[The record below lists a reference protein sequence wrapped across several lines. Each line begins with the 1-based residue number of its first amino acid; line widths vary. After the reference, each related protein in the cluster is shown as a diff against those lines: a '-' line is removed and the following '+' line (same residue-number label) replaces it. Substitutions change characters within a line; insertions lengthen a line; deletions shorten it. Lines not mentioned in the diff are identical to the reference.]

1 MNAEKKKYKSY
12 KYRILIIG
20 LLFVI
25 SILSYEYLIKQIK
38 TEVVHQEN
46 SLKDRDFDIIWD
58 FLNSCIAV
66 SNTDAQELAKK
77 IETNIKDQFNL
88 TDLEKDLDEGN
99 REELVDLVDNT
110 IDSFVTSSPVK
121 NNRNSCIVLES
132 YDTII
137 SDRMVDLSKVDTSK
151 RHTTFS
157 DYEETAYNKKLF
169 ATAERQ
175 LKNHTSTTPI
185 AVEIYDYEENP
196 KHILIN
202 SCTYEKL
209 RNVYKIEGINGLRNY
224 QFLVPAYITR
234 DGDIFGNLDLKE
246 GNPNDNAHKFVVIIT
261 FNLYDQLIQMRPD
274 IDDEAYYEQTAYAY
288 ESILSTVYLV
298 ASVTC
303 IVFFIICI
311 FYAKGY
317 NDAIVDYLGRK
328 ALEEENDDEEEE

>member
-1 MNAEKKKYKSY
+1 MGAEKKKYKSY
-12 KYRILIIG
+12 KYRLLIIG

-38 TEVVHQEN
+38 TEVTHQESN
-46 SLKDRDFDIIWD
+46 LRDRDFDVIWD
-58 FLNSCIAV
+58 FLNSCISV

-77 IETNIKDQFNL
+77 IETNIKNQFNL

-110 IDSFVTSSPVK
+110 IDEFVTSSPVK

-132 YDTII
+132 YDKII
-137 SDRMVDLSKVDTSK
+137 ADRMVDLSKVDGSK

-157 DYEETAYNKKLF
+157 DYKDIAYNKKLF

-196 KHILIN
+196 MHILID

-209 RNVYKIEGINGLRNY
+209 RNVYRKEGVNGLRNY

-246 GNPNDNAHKFVVIIT
+246 GNPNDNSHKFVVIIT
-261 FNLYDQLIQMRPD
+261 FNLYDQLIQMRPNF
-274 IDDEAYYEQTAYAY
+274 EQSSYYEEFTYAY
-288 ESILSTVYLV
+288 NNILAAVYLT
-298 ASVTC
+298 ACITC
-303 IVFFIICI
+303 IVFFIVCI

-317 NDAIVDYLGRK
+317 NDAIIEYLGQK
-328 ALEEENDDEEEE
+328 SLEEEFEE